1 VRIIDLPKNFY
12 AAQLLAVSTKKQIE
26 DFVIA
31 ENLYNMSAARIARN
45 DRVLYV
51 LLMGVY
57 QSKEIAEQAVALM
70 PQKVLS
76 MEPWI
81 RPIGGL
87 QNAMIR
93 GDQLAAT
100 AGIQ

>member
-1 VRIIDLPKNFY
+1 
-12 AAQLLAVSTKKQIE
+12 
-26 DFVIA
+26 
-31 ENLYNMSAARIARN
+31 MSAARIGRG

-57 QSKEIAEQAVALM
+57 ESKEIAEQAVALM
-70 PQKVLS
+70 PEKLLR

-87 QNAMIR
+87 QNAMIL
-93 GDQLAAT
+93 GDKIAA
-100 AGIQ
+100 AKGIP